1 MLADRPEFVASGRA
15 GSGRYSVTLSML
27 LLAPLV
33 VLLGGGFFYPL
44 VKLMLQSVFAPSFTL
59 EHYERLIHES
69 LFIRVFWRT
78 FKIALTCAAV
88 ALVLGYPIALALARV
103 RRRWRLVLLGC
114 VFAPLWT
121 SVLARS
127 YAWIILL
134 QRRGVVNELLL
145 GSGIIDQPL
154 RLLYTEGAMIVAM
167 VHILLPFMI
176 LPIYASLVSISP
188 ELTRAARN
196 LGATPWRA
204 FLNVTFPL
212 SLPGVFAG
220 VLLVFILAMG
230 FYVAPAIVGGSS
242 TLVLA
247 TLIGQQMTVQLN
259 WPLAGA
265 LCSVLLAITLTLAA
279 IFRRF
284 LVLGQRGM

>member
-1 MLADRPEFVASGRA
+1 ML
-15 GSGRYSVTLSML
+15 SVL
-27 LLAPLV
+27 LVAPLV
-33 VLLGGGFFYPL
+33 VLLTGAFFYPL
-44 VKLMLQSVFAPSFTL
+44 LKLMLQSVFAPSFTL
-59 EHYERLIHES
+59 EHYERLIHETV
-69 LFIRVFWRT
+69 FIRVFWRT
-78 FKIALTCAAV
+78 FKIAVTCAGL
-88 ALVLGYPIALALARV
+88 ALILGYPVALALART
-103 RRRWRLVLLGC
+103 RPRWRLLLFAC

-134 QRRGVVNELLL
+134 QRRGVVNGLLID
-145 GSGIIDQPL
+145 GGIIDQPL

-176 LPIYASLVSISP
+176 LPIYASLTSISP
-188 ELTRAARN
+188 ELARAARN

-204 FLNVTFPL
+204 FLNVTLPL
-212 SLPGVFAG
+212 SMPGVYAG
-220 VLLVFILAMG
+220 ALMVFILAMG

-242 TLVLA
+242 TLVLS
-247 TLIGQQMTVQLN
+247 TLIGQQMTIQLN

-265 LCSVLLAITLTLAA
+265 LCSVLLAVTLTLAT

-284 LVLGQRGM
+284 LVLGQRSV